1 MKRKALGELNPN
13 SLASK
18 KRRNRTARSRSGCAL
33 CKIHLYSTRSVG
45 MNTSARLAP
54 ARLIRRSNLSYKLVE
69 KGVHLY
75 IDMAGSVP
83 RSPVHHLVAED
94 GIART

>member
-1 MKRKALGELNPN
+1 M
-13 SLASK
+13 
-18 KRRNRTARSRSGCAL
+18 
-33 CKIHLYSTRSVG
+33 YSVKFIYVVLRSVG

-54 ARLIRRSNLSYKLVE
+54 ARSIRRSNSSYELVE

-75 IDMAGSVP
+75 VDMAGSVP

-94 GIART
+94 GIGLYAFGSL